1 MTLPSFCSPKQNLE
15 TDLNSEQ
22 VDAVLRELG
31 RAEAGLASKTREPV
45 LTSPQFIQQY
55 FSSFCEDPI
64 MREIEK
70 VCHIVLILEAAF
82 RIRRQCWDPSV

>member
-1 MTLPSFCSPKQNLE
+1 M
-15 TDLNSEQ
+15 Q

-70 VCHIVLILEAAF
+70 VCHIVLDLEAAF
-82 RIRRQCWDPSV
+82 RIRRQCWDP

>member
-1 MTLPSFCSPKQNLE
+1 
-15 TDLNSEQ
+15 

-70 VCHIVLILEAAF
+70 VVTLFLL
-82 RIRRQCWDPSV
+82 

>member
-1 MTLPSFCSPKQNLE
+1 V
-15 TDLNSEQ
+15 Q

-70 VCHIVLILEAAF
+70 VVTLFVLSGSAGSVG
-82 RIRRQCWDPSV
+82 IREFNSEKAQLCIKKTP